1 MAWHFLRRC
10 PLVFIEYNSMVYLVS
25 SWHSKFRNRR
35 LDGAA
40 RERQALGGGR
50 DSCVHVWGVWRT
62 SSSEFLRNRAVGA
75 IDRSG
80 EQISNALVPR
90 AVATGPGN
98 QHRSATHDDTGLRRT
113 TVNFCHSH
121 QSSVAVFATASTLPH
136 TTRAGLRAKAV
147 WFAGTPACRTSFAF
161 DTTCAAEDCCT

>member
-90 AVATGPGN
+90 AVATGTGN

-121 QSSVAVFATASTLPH
+121 TILCCRVCHRVDPPTHNQSRAAREGRVVCRDARLP
-136 TTRAGLRAKAV
+136 
-147 WFAGTPACRTSFAF
+147 
-161 DTTCAAEDCCT
+161 D